1 MIRVTFK
8 GSDKPSYYDYM
19 IYPLKYRNYADM
31 IEFRCYT
38 EEGGFSTTS
47 DEIKKIEK
55 QVKDLTVKDLCYLRV
70 DCIQNPMHIFS
81 PFINIGNT
89 SVSNSLDLNDY
100 VDVTYILLEPNEKF
114 EELNKCVRLWKEIK

>member
-47 DEIKKIEK
+47 DEVQKIEK
-55 QVKDLTVKDLCYLRV
+55 QAKDLTVKELIHLNMEVLRDRV
-70 DCIQNPMHIFS
+70 IVNNKQV
-81 PFINIGNT
+81 
-89 SVSNSLDLNDY
+89 VSLEHW
-100 VDVTYILLEPNEKF
+100 VDVTYILSEPNEKF
-114 EELNKCVRLWKEIK
+114 EELNKGVRLWKDIN